1 MLNKEKVAQ
10 IQADIHD
17 ALKAVAEKHGLVMSG
32 TKIVFSEVDF
42 KLTTTFGDKSE
53 IGADVDPEFVRNL
66 KRNGRMY
73 GLDVSDI
80 GTKIAIGNRV
90 DLKFQGLRGKKAA
103 MKAPDN
109 KIWLYDATLVAQ
121 LMRMSK

>member
-10 IQADIHD
+10 IQADIQA
-17 ALKAVAEKHGLVMSG
+17 ALQAVADKHGLAMSG
-32 TKIVFSEVDF
+32 TKIVFSDVDF

-53 IGADVDPEFVRNL
+53 IGGDVDPEFVRNL
-66 KRNGRMY
+66 KRNGAMY
-73 GLDVSDI
+73 GLSVADLGKQVN
-80 GTKIAIGNRV
+80 IGNRV
-90 DLKFQGLRGKKAA
+90 GLKFQGLRGKKAV

-109 KIWLYDATLVAQ
+109 RIWLYDATLVAQ

>member
-1 MLNKEKVAQ
+1 MLNKEKVSQ
-10 IQADIHD
+10 IQADIQA
-17 ALKAVAEKHGLVMSG
+17 ALQAVADKHGLAMSG
-32 TKIVFSEVDF
+32 TKIVFSDVDF

-53 IGADVDPEFVRNL
+53 IGGDVDPEFVRNL
-66 KRNGRMY
+66 KRNGAMY
-73 GLDVSDI
+73 GLSVADLGKQVN
-80 GTKIAIGNRV
+80 IGNRV